1 MVMQSELIPILRE
14 YLDLRDVLLK
24 QYVFSMVGDL
34 QKHLGATIRERLPEF
49 IHQACLSL
57 YYDEQIIDPT

>member
-34 QKHLGATIRERLPEF
+34 
-49 IHQACLSL
+49 
-57 YYDEQIIDPT
+57 